1 MTLEYLLTW
10 LFVFLRGVGV
20 AIQMPQMGGHPP
32 PAMIRIAL
40 ALCLATV
47 LAGVVP
53 PAHVPLDL
61 WHLGFAA
68 GGEVIFGL
76 AFGFVG
82 QLAFNAVEMAGR
94 IISSEVGLSASP
106 GMSAPQIASE
116 TLAAFVSSFAIIL
129 FFLFGAHL
137 WVLSAFAR
145 TFALAAPGNV
155 AFSPASVPF
164 LMRATAHVI
173 ELGLRIA
180 APFVAM
186 NFLVTLAF
194 SVLGRAVPRMSV
206 FIVSFSVRS
215 MLGLGLL
222 SGAGA
227 LIARYLYVEFSNL
240 PMMLLQLLAA
250 R

>member
-1 MTLEYLLTW
+1 VTLEFLLTW
-10 LFVFLRGVGV
+10 AFVFLRGVGV

-61 WHLGFAA
+61 WHLAFAA
-68 GGEVIFGL
+68 ASEVILGL
-76 AFGFVG
+76 AFGFVA
-82 QLAFNAVEMAGR
+82 QLAFNAIEMAGR

-106 GMSAPQIASE
+106 GMNAPQVASE
-116 TLAAFVSSFAIIL
+116 PLAALVSSFAIVM

-137 WVLSAFAR
+137 RVLSAFAR
-145 TFALAAPGNV
+145 SFSLAAPGAV
-155 AFSPASVPF
+155 TFSPSTIPF
-164 LMRATAHVI
+164 LIQATAHVI

-180 APFVAM
+180 APFIAM

-240 PMMLLQLLAA
+240 PLNLLQLLPS